1 MSRLLL
7 ALILTAGG
15 VLAILVV
22 ALLVIGLLAI
32 LPTWVV
38 IAATG
43 LAIFVLTY
51 NALGE
56 VQDTGVV
63 RNDKR

>member
-56 VQDTGVV
+56 V
-63 RNDKR
+63 